1 MKKLFFSLVICY
13 LSLQMTFAQI
23 KLPVY
28 YDSMYSTYYLQR
40 LSLFDM
46 MPVQKGDVVF
56 IGNSITDGVEWSEL
70 FNDLHIKNRGISGD
84 ISSGIL
90 HRWQQIVAAK
100 PKKVFLM
107 IGTNDLARGARADS
121 VVKNILLAADYL
133 KQESSSTQLYIQSI
147 LPVTDFY
154 QKFTGHTSKVA
165 QILET
170 NNKLKSAATAH
181 QYTYIDLHAAFINAD
196 GKMNERYTNDGLH
209 LVGEGYML
217 WKHLVFSYVYDLDEK
232 PALIPLPQ
240 QVKWTNNC
248 FPLYRTKD
256 IVMSDS
262 RLQKEALV
270 LQTYLQTKGLPLH
283 IVGKASSEQA
293 SIHLVLAD
301 HPTIIN
307 KEEGY
312 TLTVTANKITI
323 TAPAPHGVFNG
334 VQTLKQ
340 LMRDGVLVDGCEI
353 TDWPAFAMRGYMI
366 DVGRNYLSI
375 PYLKEQIDVMATSKM
390 NVFHFHPT
398 EDIAWRFEVKSFP
411 QLTDAK
417 HMLRNK
423 GKYYTV
429 EEIKELIA
437 YCKERYITLIPE
449 IDMPGH
455 SAAFKRAMGFDM
467 QSDSGKIVVKQI
479 LSEICDTYDVSYVH
493 IGSDEVRIK
502 DTSFVPEMTRLLEA
516 RGKKVMGWQPGG
528 NFSSTTIRQLWR
540 EDANRSFIV
549 EGVPYIDSRHL
560 YLNHHDPEESI
571 VTIFNR
577 KIANRQQGDQFALGA
592 ILCLWHD
599 RNVGREDDVLKMN
612 PVYPG
617 MLAFAERIWRGGGQ
631 AKWIANVSDGD
642 AVAFAAFENRMMD
655 HKQLYFT
662 GKEFPYQ
669 RQANIQWDLYGP
681 FSNEGN
687 VDRVFDIEKWKN
699 GYSIPKPSKQ
709 VVGGTIVMRHFWD
722 PLIKGAVDEAK
733 ENTTWYASTKIWSDE
748 AGEFP
753 YWIGFYDLSR
763 SPATNTAPSG
773 KWDVNSSVV
782 WVNGLIVPTPKWNR
796 PGAKGDPEVPLID
809 EGYSYRPPTMIKLNK
824 GWNKVLIKSPVGSFK
839 SHDWQTPVKW
849 MFTFLPVK

>member
-1 MKKLFFSLVICY
+1 MF
-13 LSLQMTFAQI
+13 
-23 KLPVY
+23 
-28 YDSMYSTYYLQR
+28 STYYLQR
-40 LSLFDM
+40 VSLFDV
-46 MPVQKGDVVF
+46 MPVQKEDVVF
-56 IGNSITDGVEWSEL
+56 IGNSITDGAEWSEL
-70 FNDLHIKNRGISGD
+70 FNDLQIKNRGISGD
-84 ISSGIL
+84 ITTGIL
-90 HRWQQIVAAK
+90 HRWRQIVAAK
-100 PKKVFLM
+100 PKKIFLM
-107 IGTNDLARGARADS
+107 IGTNDLARNASADS

-133 KQESSSTQLYIQSI
+133 KQESPSTHLYVQSI

-154 QKFTGHTSKVA
+154 KKFAGHTSKVA
-165 QILET
+165 QIVAT
-170 NNKLKSAATAH
+170 NNKLQSAATAH
-181 QYTYIDLHAAFINAD
+181 QYTYIDLHSAFINAD

-217 WKHLVFSYVYDLDEK
+217 WKHLIFSHVYGLDEK

-240 QVKWTNNC
+240 QVKWTNNL
-248 FPLYRTKD
+248 FPLYRAKH
-256 IVMSDS
+256 IVVSDS
-262 RLQKEALV
+262 RLQKEATV
-270 LQTYLQTKGLPLH
+270 LQTHLQTKGLRLQL
-283 IVGKASSEQA
+283 ASKVSNEEA

-301 HPTIIN
+301 HPAIKN

-312 TLTVTANKITI
+312 TLTVTANNITI

-340 LMRDGVLVDGCEI
+340 LMRDGVMVDGCEI

-366 DVGRNYLSI
+366 DVGRNYLSM
-375 PYLKEQIDVMATSKM
+375 PYLKEQIDVMAASKM

-429 EEIKELIA
+429 DEIKDLIA

-479 LSEICDTYDVSYVH
+479 LSEICDTYDVPYVH

-502 DTSFVPEMTRLLEA
+502 DTGFVPEMTRLLEA

-528 NFSSTTIRQLWR
+528 NFNSTTIRQLWR

-549 EGVPYIDSRHL
+549 EDVPYIDSRHL

-577 KIANRQQGDQFALGA
+577 KIGNREQGDQFALGA

-617 MLAFAERIWRGGGQ
+617 MLVFAERIWRGGGQ

-642 AVAFAAFENRMMD
+642 AVAFAAFENRLME
-655 HKQLYFT
+655 HKLLYFK

-669 RQANIQWDLYGP
+669 RQANLQWELYGP
-681 FSNEGN
+681 FANEGN
-687 VDRVFDIEKWKN
+687 VDRVFDVEKWKN
-699 GYSIPKPSKQ
+699 GYIFPKLAKQ
-709 VVGGTIVMRHFWD
+709 VLGGTIVMRHFWD
-722 PLIKGAVDEAK
+722 PLIKGAVDGAK

-753 YWIGFYDLSR
+753 FWIGFYDLSR
-763 SPATNTAPSG
+763 SPATNTPPFNQ
-773 KWDVNSSVV
+773 WDVKGSAV
-782 WVNGLIVPTPKWNR
+782 WVNGLLVPAPNWNR

-809 EGYSYRPPTMIKLNK
+809 EGYSYRAPTMIKLSK
-824 GWNKVLIKSPVGSFK
+824 GWNTVLIKSPVGSFK
-839 SHDWQTPVKW
+839 AHDWQTPVKW
-849 MFTFLPVK
+849 MFTFVPVK

>member
-1 MKKLFFSLVICY
+1 MLKRFVVFGITSL
-13 LSLQMTFAQI
+13 LLQLVTAQV

-28 YDSMYSTYYLQR
+28 YDSMFSTYYLQR
-40 LSLFDM
+40 VRLFDV
-46 MPVQKGDVVF
+46 MPIERNDVVF
-56 IGNSITDGVEWSEL
+56 VGNSITDGAEWNEM
-70 FNDLHIKNRGISGD
+70 FKDLHVKNRGISGD
-84 ISSGIL
+84 ITSGIL
-90 HRWQQIVAAK
+90 HRWQQIVDAK

-107 IGTNDLARGARADS
+107 IGTNDLSRGASVDS

-133 KQESSSTQLYIQSI
+133 KQQSPATQLYIQSI

-154 QKFTGHTSKVA
+154 KKFGGHTSKSA

-170 NNKLKSAATAH
+170 NNKLKSLAVAH
-181 QYTYIDLHAAFINAD
+181 QYSYVDLHSPFINAT
-196 GKMNERYTNDGLH
+196 GKMDERYTNDGLH

-217 WKHLVFSYVYDLDEK
+217 WKHLVFPYVYDIDQK

-240 QVKWTNNC
+240 DVKWTDNS
-248 FPLYRTKD
+248 FPLYRAKT
-256 IVMSDS
+256 IVVSDS
-262 RLQKEALV
+262 RLQKEATL
-270 LQTYLQTKGLPLH
+270 LQAHLQSIGLRMQ
-283 IVGKASSEQA
+283 IKSSATNNEPHLA
-293 SIHLVLAD
+293 LVLAD
-301 HPTIIN
+301 HPSIKN
-307 KEEGY
+307 KTEGY
-312 TLTVTANKITI
+312 ALQVTTNVITI
-323 TAPAPHGVFNG
+323 TAPAPHGIFNAI
-334 VQTLKQ
+334 QTLKQ
-340 LMRDGVLVDGCEI
+340 LMRDGVMVDGCEI
-353 TDWPAFAMRGYMI
+353 GDWPAFAMRGYMI
-366 DVGRNYLSI
+366 DVGRNYLSM
-375 PYLKEQIDVMATSKM
+375 PYLKQQIDVMTANKM

-429 EEIKELIA
+429 DEIKELIA

-467 QSDSGKIVVKQI
+467 QSDSGKIVVKKI
-479 LSEICDTYDVSYVH
+479 LNEICDTYDVPYVH

-516 RGKKVMGWQPGG
+516 RGKKVMGWQPGA
-528 NFSSTTIRQLWR
+528 NFNATTIRQLWR
-540 EDANRSFIV
+540 EDANRSFIE
-549 EGVPYIDSRHL
+549 EGVPFIDSRHL
-560 YLNHHDPEESI
+560 YLNHHDPQEAV

-577 KIANRQQGDQFALGA
+577 KIANRDQGDQFALGA

-631 AKWIANVSDGD
+631 TGWVANVSDGD
-642 AVAFAAFENRMMD
+642 REGFTAFENRLLE
-655 HKQLYFT
+655 HKQLYFK
-662 GKEFPYQ
+662 GMEFRYQ
-669 RQANIQWDLYGP
+669 RQVQMQWDLYGP
-681 FSNEGN
+681 FANEGN
-687 VDRVFDIEKWKN
+687 VNRIFEIEKWKN
-699 GYSIPKPSKQ
+699 GYSFPKPVKQ

-722 PLIKGAVDEAK
+722 PLIKGAVDGAK

-763 SPATNTAPSG
+763 SPATNTPPLHQ
-773 KWDVNSSVV
+773 WDVKGSAV
-782 WVNGLIVPTPKWNR
+782 WVNGLLVPAPNWNR

-824 GWNKVLIKSPVGSFK
+824 GWNTVLVKSPVGTFK
-839 SHDWQTPVKW
+839 AHDWQTPVKW